1 MARQGGIIG
10 AVTGGKR
17 FAPQNPED
25 LVIPAPLPPDEAERL
40 AALCAYQILDTG
52 PEAGFDDLTALA
64 AEIAAT
70 PIALVSLID
79 TDRQWFKSRL
89 GLAAC
94 ETDRDVAFCSH
105 AILDDAPMIVP
116 DTHADAR
123 FHDNPLVTGEPHIRA
138 YAGIPLLVPA
148 GRRLGT
154 LCVIDPR
161 PRAFSP
167 QQIASLQRLAR
178 QVVAQLELQRAR
190 DEALAAAR
198 AKSEFLANMSHEIR
212 TPLNGVIG
220 MANLLVDSNLSPAQH
235 EMAETLSE
243 CGDHLLAVVN
253 DVLDLSALE
262 AGRCKLDA
270 QPFDAARLARRAAA
284 MFESA
289 ADAKGVALRVAV
301 EPRFA
306 AERRGDATRLRQVL
320 LNLIGNAVKF
330 TERGAVD
337 VGLDGDAHSLTL
349 RVRDTGIGMEQATI
363 ARLFQP
369 FEQGHAG
376 IARRFGGTGLG
387 LAISARLAALMGGRI
402 EVESEAGAG
411 SCFTVSLPLP
421 ACAPVR
427 AEPPTL
433 TDALRELAASLEP
446 GLRVLVADDN
456 AVSALFVRHLL
467 ERLGCI
473 AHIVTD
479 GMQAVAA
486 WRDGD
491 FDVVLMD
498 RDMPA
503 MTGVEATAV
512 IRADGERGRRAT
524 IFALSAGLA
533 ERERAEC
540 LGAGMDDYIEKPIKP
555 AALAAALRSVRR
567 SAATGCLSPAP

>member
-1 MARQGGIIG
+1 L
-10 AVTGGKR
+10 KR
-17 FAPQNPED
+17 IAPPNPED
-25 LVIPAPLPPDEAERL
+25 LVIPALLPPDEAERL
-40 AALCAYQILDTG
+40 AALRAYQVLDTE

-64 AEIAAT
+64 AEVAAT

-94 ETDRDVAFCSH
+94 ETGRDIAFCSH

-116 DTHADAR
+116 ETHADAR

-138 YAGIPLLVPA
+138 YAGIPLRVPA
-148 GRRLGT
+148 GRRVGT
-154 LCVIDPR
+154 LCVIDTR

-178 QVVAQLELQRAR
+178 QVVAQLELRRAR

-220 MANLLVDSNLSPAQH
+220 MASLLVDSNLSAAQR
-235 EMAETLSE
+235 EMAETLNE

-262 AGRCKLDA
+262 AGRCTLEA
-270 QPFDAARLARRAAA
+270 QPFDAARLVRRAAA

-289 ADAKGVALRVAV
+289 ADAKGVALRIAV

-306 AERRGDATRLRQVL
+306 AERRGDPTRLRQVL

-337 VGLDGDAHSLTL
+337 VGMDGDASGLTL
-349 RVRDTGIGMEQATI
+349 RVRDTGIGMEEATI
-363 ARLFQP
+363 GRLFQP

-387 LAISARLAALMGGRI
+387 LAISARLVALMGGRI
-402 EVESEAGAG
+402 EVDSRAGAG
-411 SCFTVSLPLP
+411 SCFTVWLPLP

-427 AEPPTL
+427 AEAPSL
-433 TDALRELAASLEP
+433 SDALSGLAASLEP

-456 AVSALFVRHLL
+456 AVSALLVRHLL
-467 ERLGCI
+467 ERLGCVPQL
-473 AHIVTD
+473 VTD
-479 GMQAVAA
+479 GIQAVAA
-486 WRDGD
+486 WRAGD

-498 RDMPA
+498 QHMPGMNGA
-503 MTGVEATAV
+503 EAAAV
-512 IRADGERGRRAT
+512 IRADGERGRQAT
-524 IFALSAGLA
+524 IFALSAGTAAL
-533 ERERAEC
+533 ERVAC
-540 LGAGMDDYIEKPIKP
+540 LRAGMDDYIEKPIKP

-567 SAATGCLSPAP
+567 GPAAGSLRPAP